1 MKALKG
7 LLKFIGLVIIAIL
20 MVTAISF
27 SIVAYQTSRQKISYQ
42 DEIYK
47 YSEKYNVDPLLIASI
62 IKVESDFDIEA
73 HSNQNAKGLMQLL
86 DDSAKHSAE
95 IIGEEYYPDKLKDVD
110 YNLNLGVAYFDY
122 LYRYYNN
129 VDLALA
135 AYNGGIGN
143 VDKWIEE
150 KKIDKN
156 APDPTTIPAEE
167 TRQYVIK
174 IDSNYDL
181 MKVFYEDGLPSKKE
195 LKDRKDLSIKNYKRF
210 VKKILAVVF

>member
-156 APDPTTIPAEE
+156 DPDPTTIPVEE

-181 MKVFYEDGLPSKKE
+181 MKVFYEDGLPSKK
-195 LKDRKDLSIKNYKRF
+195 N
-210 VKKILAVVF
+210 